1 MTVPSSCT
9 EREIASISLAAKLKV
24 KPGDLAVWL
33 GAQKTPPPEVF
44 LMAIDLIGER
54 QLEELAKK
62 RITQPSLPSDS
73 VLTTRAESPRCGVL
87 SRTASYNAR

>member
-1 MTVPSSCT
+1 MPTVWA
-9 EREIASISLAAKLKV
+9 EILRRAAEIVGGELSLAAKLKV

-62 RITQPSLPSDS
+62 QITKPSLPSDS
-73 VLTTRAESPRCGVL
+73 GSSSVS
-87 SRTASYNAR
+87 